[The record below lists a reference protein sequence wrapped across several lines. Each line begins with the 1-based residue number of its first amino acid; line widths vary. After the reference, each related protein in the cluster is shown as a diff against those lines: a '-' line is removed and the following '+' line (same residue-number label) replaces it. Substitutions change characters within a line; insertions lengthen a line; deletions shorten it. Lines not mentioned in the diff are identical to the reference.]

1 MIPRWGLVERF
12 DTAEFEQHAEPRRG
26 PSIAALRATL
36 IATIAVLGLAALVH
50 MVRYVLLI
58 VNRDVL
64 LNPAVAWLA
73 TWFGVLVSA
82 AALFLVFAT
91 FVLLTNWL
99 IARRAAAFKH
109 VRRQEHRPLWALRA
123 GCLVPFVNLAW
134 APVFVLELASAE
146 DALARLRRP
155 ITVWWVVWV
164 LSTAVSVFSIATS
177 FTRDAQGIADNTVS
191 TIVAYLI
198 AMATM
203 VLVGRV
209 LLGFERRPVEKP
221 AKRWVIVSDE
231 SPREKPNPAFRLSPK
246 ARTRQHSRMN
256 SGDAEAGQG
265 LGGHPFVVAHRG
277 ASADR
282 PEHTLAAYE
291 LALQEGADGVE
302 CDVRLTKDGHL
313 VCVHDRRVDR
323 TSNGTGLVSEM
334 SLAQLKALDY
344 GSWHASWRAD
354 GSQGD
359 TGLLTLDDLVSL
371 VLDWHRPVKIFV
383 ETKHPVRYG
392 ALVESKVLALL
403 HRYGIASPASA
414 DLSRAVVMSFSAAA
428 VWRIRR
434 AAPMLPTVLLGETS
448 RYLGGSAAT
457 TVGAT
462 AVGPS
467 IATLREHPELV
478 DRAAAQGRAL
488 YCWTV
493 DHYEDVRY
501 CRELG
506 VAWVATNHPGRTKD
520 WLQNGLTGAGL
531 D

>member
-1 MIPRWGLVERF
+1 M
-12 DTAEFEQHAEPRRG
+12 
-26 PSIAALRATL
+26 
-36 IATIAVLGLAALVH
+36 
-50 MVRYVLLI
+50 
-58 VNRDVL
+58 
-64 LNPAVAWLA
+64 NP
-73 TWFGVLVSA
+73 
-82 AALFLVFAT
+82 
-91 FVLLTNWL
+91 
-99 IARRAAAFKH
+99 
-109 VRRQEHRPLWALRA
+109 
-123 GCLVPFVNLAW
+123 
-134 APVFVLELASAE
+134 
-146 DALARLRRP
+146 
-155 ITVWWVVWV
+155 
-164 LSTAVSVFSIATS
+164 
-177 FTRDAQGIADNTVS
+177 
-191 TIVAYLI
+191 
-198 AMATM
+198 
-203 VLVGRV
+203 
-209 LLGFERRPVEKP
+209 
-221 AKRWVIVSDE
+221 
-231 SPREKPNPAFRLSPK
+231 
-246 ARTRQHSRMN
+246 
-256 SGDAEAGQG
+256 GDAEAAAAATSGP

-282 PEHTLAAYE
+282 PEHTLAAYD

-302 CDVRLTKDGHL
+302 CDVRLTRDGHL

-323 TSNGTGLVSEM
+323 TSDGTGLVSEM
-334 SLAQLKALDY
+334 TLQQLRELDY
-344 GSWHASWRAD
+344 GGWHPSRLLDD
-354 GSQGD
+354 GQGD

-371 VLDWHRPVKIFV
+371 VLDWNRPVKLFI

-434 AAPMLPTVLLGETS
+434 AAPLLPTVLLGETS

-493 DHYEDVRY
+493 DHFEDVQY
-501 CRELG
+501 CRDLG

-520 WLQNGLTGAGL
+520 WLQNGLAGAGR